1 MPTGTNIVVN
11 TSPAT
16 MSSLSHPA
24 VYSRRVASPGNHRS
38 QFISCILR
46 LKTRGGPALG
56 WGCRKLP
63 SLGAPG
69 PSHIVIAIDT
79 SGSMS
84 ADMLST
90 IFAEIDTM
98 RSVTETQL
106 TLIDCNAAIQ
116 NAVTYKPWELTDIDL
131 SRRTFKGRG
140 GTDFRPVFEW
150 IEGTA
155 ERGLAQP
162 DALVYMTD

>member
-1 MPTGTNIVVN
+1 M
-11 TSPAT
+11 
-16 MSSLSHPA
+16 
-24 VYSRRVASPGNHRS
+24 
-38 QFISCILR
+38 
-46 LKTRGGPALG
+46 
-56 WGCRKLP
+56 LP

-69 PSHIVIAIDT
+69 PPHIVVAIDT

-84 ADMLST
+84 ADRLST
-90 IFAEIDTM
+90 ILAEVDTM

-106 TLIDCNAAIQ
+106 TLIDCDAAIR
-116 NAVTYKPWELTDIDL
+116 NAVTYEPWELTEIDL
-131 SRRTFKGRG
+131 GRHTFKGRG

-162 DALVYMTD
+162 DALVYMTDGIGQFPARPPSFPTRLKPWAGSSPKQSASQ